1 MVFSTIIFLL
11 RFLPITL
18 ALYYLAPPK
27 LKNTVL
33 FLCSLVFYCWG
44 EVRFFPVMLALI
56 LINYLCGLGL
66 ERFEQN
72 KTARLILLLIALVTG
87 IVKLPEVEGAGNF
100 LLDTMT
106 MMFIP
111 AAVGIMSAIDILLP
125 VLLPYLVIIV
135 VSTVLVMVVTGLT
148 ATAILRR
155 RESKEDQDAEAAE
168 LSLEPHETFGLG
180 RRTLSPNGEIDG
192 ANGYREILHEKEVQ
206 RHASQAE
213 ANASDAA
220 QMTSAEAERKEE
232 A

>member
-1 MVFSTIIFLL
+1 MKYIKEIMWIIAFTFLGEL
-11 RFLPITL
+11 LNTLLPL
-18 ALYYLAPPK
+18 
-27 LKNTVL
+27 
-33 FLCSLVFYCWG
+33 
-44 EVRFFPVMLALI
+44 PVPAGVYGM
-56 LINYLCGLGL
+56 
-66 ERFEQN
+66 
-72 KTARLILLLIALVTG
+72 ILLLIALVTG

-135 VSTVLVMVVTGLT
+135 VSTVLVMIVTGLT

-155 RESKEDQDAEAAE
+155 SESKEDQAAEDAE
-168 LSLEPHETFGLG
+168 LSLEPHETFGIG

-213 ANASDAA
+213 ANASGAA
-220 QMTSAEAERKEE
+220 QITSAEAERKEKT
-232 A
+232 

>member
-1 MVFSTIIFLL
+1 MKYVKEIMWIIAFTFLGEL
-11 RFLPITL
+11 LNTLLPL
-18 ALYYLAPPK
+18 
-27 LKNTVL
+27 
-33 FLCSLVFYCWG
+33 
-44 EVRFFPVMLALI
+44 PVPAGVYGM
-56 LINYLCGLGL
+56 
-66 ERFEQN
+66 
-72 KTARLILLLIALVTG
+72 ILLLIALVTG

-125 VLLPYLVIIV
+125 YLVIIV
-135 VSTVLVMVVTGLT
+135 VSTVLVMIVTGLT

-155 RESKEDQDAEAAE
+155 SESKEDQAAEDAE
-168 LSLEPHETFGLG
+168 LSLEPHETFGIG

-213 ANASDAA
+213 ANASGAA
-220 QMTSAEAERKEE
+220 QITSAEAERKEK

>member
-1 MVFSTIIFLL
+1 MKYVKEIMWIIAFTFLGEL
-11 RFLPITL
+11 LNTLLPL
-18 ALYYLAPPK
+18 
-27 LKNTVL
+27 
-33 FLCSLVFYCWG
+33 
-44 EVRFFPVMLALI
+44 PVPAGVYGM
-56 LINYLCGLGL
+56 
-66 ERFEQN
+66 
-72 KTARLILLLIALVTG
+72 ILLLIALVTG

-111 AAVGIMSAIDILLP
+111 AAVGIMSAIGILLP

-155 RESKEDQDAEAAE
+155 SESKEDQDAEAAE

>member
-1 MVFSTIIFLL
+1 MKYVKEIMWIIAFTFLGEL
-11 RFLPITL
+11 LNTLLPL
-18 ALYYLAPPK
+18 
-27 LKNTVL
+27 
-33 FLCSLVFYCWG
+33 
-44 EVRFFPVMLALI
+44 PVPAGVYGM
-56 LINYLCGLGL
+56 
-66 ERFEQN
+66 
-72 KTARLILLLIALVTG
+72 ILLLIALVTG

-111 AAVGIMSAIDILLP
+111 AAVGIMSAIDILFP

-135 VSTVLVMVVTGLT
+135 VSTVLVMIVTGLT

-155 RESKEDQDAEAAE
+155 SESKEDQAAEAAE
-168 LSLEPHETFGLG
+168 LSLEPHETFGIG

-213 ANASDAA
+213 ANASGVT

-232 A
+232 V

>member
-1 MVFSTIIFLL
+1 MKYVKEIMWIIAFTFLGEL
-11 RFLPITL
+11 LNTLLPL
-18 ALYYLAPPK
+18 
-27 LKNTVL
+27 
-33 FLCSLVFYCWG
+33 
-44 EVRFFPVMLALI
+44 PVPAGVYGM
-56 LINYLCGLGL
+56 
-66 ERFEQN
+66 
-72 KTARLILLLIALVTG
+72 ILLLIALVTG

-155 RESKEDQDAEAAE
+155 SESKEDQDAEAAE

-180 RRTLSPNGEIDG
+180 RRALSPNGEIDG
-192 ANGYREILHEKEVQ
+192 ANGYREILREKEAQ
-206 RHASQAE
+206 SHAPQSE
-213 ANASDAA
+213 ANASGGT
-220 QMTSAEAERKEE
+220 QMASAEAERKEE
-232 A
+232 V

>member
-1 MVFSTIIFLL
+1 MYFCFYEILYTKSHERIMESIACTDGLYKRKEITMKYVKEIMWIIAFTFLGEL
-11 RFLPITL
+11 LNTLLPL
-18 ALYYLAPPK
+18 
-27 LKNTVL
+27 
-33 FLCSLVFYCWG
+33 
-44 EVRFFPVMLALI
+44 PVPSGVYGM
-56 LINYLCGLGL
+56 
-66 ERFEQN
+66 
-72 KTARLILLLIALVTG
+72 ILLLIALVTG

-148 ATAILRR
+148 ATSILRR
-155 RESKEDQDAEAAE
+155 SESKEDQEAEAAE

-180 RRTLSPNGEIDG
+180 RRALSPNGEIDG
-192 ANGYREILHEKEVQ
+192 ANGYREILREKEV
-206 RHASQAE
+206 RSRAPQAE
-213 ANASDAA
+213 ANASGAA
-220 QMTSAEAERKEE
+220 PMASAEANRKEE

>member
-1 MVFSTIIFLL
+1 M
-11 RFLPITL
+11 
-18 ALYYLAPPK
+18 
-27 LKNTVL
+27 
-33 FLCSLVFYCWG
+33 
-44 EVRFFPVMLALI
+44 
-56 LINYLCGLGL
+56 
-66 ERFEQN
+66 
-72 KTARLILLLIALVTG
+72 ILLLVALVTG

-148 ATAILRR
+148 ATSILRR
-155 RESKEDQDAEAAE
+155 SESKEDQEAEAAE

-180 RRTLSPNGEIDG
+180 RRALSPNGEIDG
-192 ANGYREILHEKEVQ
+192 ANGYREILREKEV
-206 RHASQAE
+206 RSRAPQAE
-213 ANASDAA
+213 ANASGAA
-220 QMTSAEAERKEE
+220 PMASAEANRKEE